1 MLGDQEELKA
11 RLSELRRELG
21 GIAKAAAPKIEPE
34 RPSPTLAPPS
44 AAPAPKAQQPPVE
57 STATAG
63 KPKPKACWAG
73 QGCGDG
79 PCNEELGRC
88 DCPPFKKGP
97 KCGQPL
103 FSKCVDQWGLKPPV
117 AICGIHSQPAFPASC
132 DCVEQCHEMA
142 LDARQECLVERCR

>member
-1 MLGDQEELKA
+1 MVFDGSLEHASEPPRPAAGGRGLDRWSIVLYPYGAAEDID
-11 RLSELRRELG
+11 SELRRELC

-73 QGCGDG
+73 QGW
-79 PCNEELGRC
+79 R
-88 DCPPFKKGP
+88 
-97 KCGQPL
+97 
-103 FSKCVDQWGLKPPV
+103 
-117 AICGIHSQPAFPASC
+117 
-132 DCVEQCHEMA
+132 
-142 LDARQECLVERCR
+142 